1 MRISVDRE
9 RCIGS
14 GMCALTAPEIFDQDD
29 DEGKVKLLDPQP
41 QRCHAEAREA
51 AAVCPSGAI
60 EVED

>member
-29 DEGKVKLLDPQP
+29 DEGKVKLLDAQP
-41 QRCHAEAREA
+41 QRSHAEVREA
-51 AAVCPSGAI
+51 AVVCPSGAI
-60 EVED
+60 EVEE